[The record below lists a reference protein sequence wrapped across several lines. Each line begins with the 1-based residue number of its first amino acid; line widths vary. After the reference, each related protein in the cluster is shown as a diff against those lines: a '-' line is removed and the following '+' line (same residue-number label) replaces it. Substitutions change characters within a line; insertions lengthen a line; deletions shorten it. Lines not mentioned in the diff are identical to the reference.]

1 MSIFRAIDIIIK
13 QNETM
18 KKRKNPDSF
27 YIVSLNGYINGNN
40 SVLTFYKLISEMLN
54 ILPVYIQSDL
64 FLPHNKILFSLHCS
78 DIHG

>member
-40 SVLTFYKLISEMLN
+40 SVLTFYKLIL
-54 ILPVYIQSDL
+54 
-64 FLPHNKILFSLHCS
+64 KC
-78 DIHG
+78 